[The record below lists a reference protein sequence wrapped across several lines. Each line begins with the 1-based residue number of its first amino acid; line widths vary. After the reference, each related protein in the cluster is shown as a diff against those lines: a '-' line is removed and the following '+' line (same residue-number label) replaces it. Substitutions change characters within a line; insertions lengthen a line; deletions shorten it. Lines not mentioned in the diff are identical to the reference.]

1 MDEALPLT
9 TALPADRADEA
20 FDRFF
25 DANRVRL
32 HAALWLITRDAHE
45 SEEIAQDAFVKV
57 FERWE
62 RVRRL
67 EDPVGYLFRTAMNV
81 HRNRIRR
88 AGVAIR
94 RLMKPS
100 PERDRIAAVDERDAV
115 VRALATLTPRQRAA
129 IVLTDLLEMTSEE
142 AARALGVRAPTV
154 RVLAARARSALRET
168 LGDDD
173 A

>member
-1 MDEALPLT
+1 MDDALPLA
-9 TALPADRADEA
+9 TALRTDRADEA

-25 DANRVRL
+25 VVNRDRL

-45 SEEIAQDAFVKV
+45 AEEVAQDAFVRV
-57 FERWE
+57 FERWD

-67 EDPVGYLFRTAMNV
+67 EDPDGYLFRTAMNV
-81 HRNRIRR
+81 YRNRVRR
-88 AGVAIR
+88 AGVALR
-94 RLMKPS
+94 RLVKPS
-100 PERDRIAAVDERDAV
+100 PERDRIAAVDDRDAV
-115 VRALATLTPRQRAA
+115 VRALWTLTPRQRAA

-154 RVLAARARSALRET
+154 RVLAARARAALRET

>member
-1 MDEALPLT
+1 
-9 TALPADRADEA
+9 
-20 FDRFF
+20 
-25 DANRVRL
+25 
-32 HAALWLITRDAHE
+32 
-45 SEEIAQDAFVKV
+45 VKV